1 MIIGYLIC
9 SLLLATALFF
19 NKNKTVNNCL
29 VGVFIALQ
37 WVLTVF
43 MYSNKDLSDTSYFL
57 PDALAIILLFT
68 LSIISIPVLTHSYD
82 YIYKEKDTPSS
93 KGAYFGASVVLI
105 SALTAAYLSSHIA
118 VTWIFIEITTLGS
131 SILIFH
137 RRNAGSIE
145 ATWKYIFSSSISLIF
160 VFIGILFLSIA
171 IGKSGEES
179 LQYLALIKLAP
190 KLDPFW
196 LKLSFV
202 FVFTGYTLKL
212 GLVPL
217 YTAGIDAK
225 DKAPTPSGAMFSTV
239 MMNAGFVGVYRFY
252 SIVAQTSVH
261 KWANVVILISAFL
274 SIFVAAVYMLKVR
287 NIKRMLAYS
296 GIEHSGLIMLGLAAG
311 GIGYYAA
318 LLHIV
323 LHSFAKSSLFLQIGH
338 LYKTYQ
344 SKNIYDIGD
353 YFKYNRAGSVFLMIA
368 FVCVTA
374 MPPSGLFISEFFI
387 FKSLFEA
394 KYLYIL
400 IPVLIL
406 LTFILWALGRSIMRM
421 LFTPPINMNEGK
433 IEKTS
438 VYETVTQYVLLGI
451 VFYLGLNPPT
461 VFVDLINE
469 AIKYLIH

>member
-1 MIIGYLIC
+1 MIIVYLIC
-9 SLLLATALFF
+9 SLLIATVLFF
-19 NKNKTVNNCL
+19 NKNKTVNICL
-29 VGVFIALQ
+29 IGGFIALQ
-37 WVLTVF
+37 WGLTVY
-43 MYSNKDLSDTSYFL
+43 MYSNKNISDATYFL
-57 PDALAIILLFT
+57 PDALAIILLLT
-68 LSIISIPVLTHSYD
+68 LSVISIPVLTHSYD
-82 YIYKEKDTPSS
+82 YVYREKDTPSS
-93 KGAYFGASVVLI
+93 KGAYYGASVVLI

-137 RRNAGSIE
+137 RRNSGSIE

-179 LQYLALIKLAP
+179 LQYLALMNLAP

-225 DKAPTPSGAMFSTV
+225 DKAPTPSGAMFATV

-252 SIVAQTSVH
+252 VIVAQTPVH
-261 KWANVVILISAFL
+261 KWANIVILISASL

-296 GIEHSGLIMLGLAAG
+296 GIEHSGLIMLGLVAG

-318 LLHIV
+318 LLHLV

-353 YFKYNRAGSVFLMIA
+353 YFKYNRAGAIFIIIA
-368 FVCVTA
+368 FVCITA

-438 VYETVTQYVLLGI
+438 VYETVTQYILLGI

-469 AIKYLIH
+469 AIKYLVH

>member
-1 MIIGYLIC
+1 MIVVYLIC
-9 SLLLATALFF
+9 SLVIAAVLFF
-19 NKNKTVNNCL
+19 NKNKTVNNSL
-29 VGVFIALQ
+29 IGAFIALQ
-37 WVLTVF
+37 WVLTVY
-43 MYSNKDLSDTSYFL
+43 MYSNKGIPDTPYIL
-57 PDALAIILLFT
+57 PDALAIILLLT

-82 YIYKEKDTPSS
+82 YLYKEKDTPSS
-93 KGAYFGASVVLI
+93 RGAYYGASVVLI
-105 SALTAAYLSSHIA
+105 SALTAAYLSSHVA

-137 RRNAGSIE
+137 RRNSGSIE

-179 LQYLALIKLAP
+179 LQYLALMNLAP
-190 KLDPFW
+190 KLDAFW

-225 DKAPTPSGAMFSTV
+225 DKAPTPSGAMFATV

-252 SIVAQTSVH
+252 VIVAQTPIH
-261 KWANVVILISAFL
+261 KWANIIILISAFL

-296 GIEHSGLIMLGLAAG
+296 GIEHSGLVMLGIAAG

-353 YFKYNRAGSVFLMIA
+353 YFKYNRGGAVFMIIA
-368 FVCVTA
+368 FVCITA

-406 LTFILWALGRSIMRM
+406 LTFILWSLGRSIMKM
-421 LFTPPINMNEGK
+421 LFTPQVNMNEGK

-438 VYETVTQYVLLGI
+438 VYETVTQYMLLGF

-469 AIKYLIH
+469 AIKHLIH

>member
-1 MIIGYLIC
+1 MIIVYLIC
-9 SLLLATALFF
+9 SLLIATALFF

-29 VGVFIALQ
+29 VGGFILLQ
-37 WVLTVF
+37 WGLTVF
-43 MYSNKDLSDTSYFL
+43 MYSHKNISDASYFL
-57 PDALAIILLFT
+57 PDALAIILLLT
-68 LSIISIPVLTHSYD
+68 LSVISIPVLTHSYD
-82 YIYKEKDTPSS
+82 YVYREKDTPSS

-137 RRNAGSIE
+137 RRNSGSIE

-179 LQYLALIKLAP
+179 LQYLALINLAP

-225 DKAPTPSGAMFSTV
+225 DKAPTPSGAMFATV

-252 SIVAQTSVH
+252 VIVAQTPVH
-261 KWANVVILISAFL
+261 KWANIVILISACL

-296 GIEHSGLIMLGLAAG
+296 GIEHSGLIMLGLVAG

-318 LLHIV
+318 LLHLV

-353 YFKYNRAGSVFLMIA
+353 YFKYNRAGAVFLIIA
-368 FVCVTA
+368 FVCITA

-406 LTFILWALGRSIMRM
+406 LTFILWTLGRSIMRM

-438 VYETVTQYVLLGI
+438 VYETVTQYLLLVI

-461 VFVDLINE
+461 IFVDLINE